1 MLDLIYDYEQTR
13 YQLQKRISQLE
24 RLLKNENLL
33 TMERESL
40 TARRDLLV
48 TERYELLNSI
58 NEMKKHLQ
66 KEELPREICPAHTRT
81 HGRS

>member
-13 YQLQKRISQLE
+13 YQLQKRISRLE

-66 KEELPREICPAHTRT
+66 KEELPREICPAWPKLTPL
-81 HGRS
+81 